1 MAGTTQQI
9 SPIRLQKS
17 PQMKICLQGF
27 LFIFTFSPFFAFCC
41 KIDQTVFVG
50 GYIELRTV
58 KAEGWIVLNMNSF
71 LRTPAPTPAPA
82 KDDFDTLYDQ
92 VKSSAEEAFYNYYY
106 VSIYP
111 SLLPTE
117 III

>member
-1 MAGTTQQI
+1 
-9 SPIRLQKS
+9 
-17 PQMKICLQGF
+17 MKICLQGF

-71 LRTPAPTPAPA
+71 PRTPAPTQAPTPAPA

-117 III
+117 INLTAPV

>member
-1 MAGTTQQI
+1 
-9 SPIRLQKS
+9 
-17 PQMKICLQGF
+17 
-27 LFIFTFSPFFAFCC
+27 
-41 KIDQTVFVG
+41 
-50 GYIELRTV
+50 
-58 KAEGWIVLNMNSF
+58 MNSF
-71 LRTPAPTPAPA
+71 LRTPAPAPAPA

-117 III
+117 IIIRLLQYEYEDDPAAVWSPPPSAQDRA

>member
-1 MAGTTQQI
+1 
-9 SPIRLQKS
+9 
-17 PQMKICLQGF
+17 MKICLQGF

-71 LRTPAPTPAPA
+71 LRTPAPAQAPALAPAPAPA

-117 III
+117 TNLTALV

>member
-1 MAGTTQQI
+1 M
-9 SPIRLQKS
+9 SL
-17 PQMKICLQGF
+17 QMKICLQGF

-41 KIDQTVFVG
+41 KIGQTVFVG

-58 KAEGWIVLNMNSF
+58 KAEGWIVL
-71 LRTPAPTPAPA
+71 RTPAPAPA
-82 KDDFDTLYDQ
+82 QPKDDFDTLYDQ

-117 III
+117 TNLTALV

>member
-1 MAGTTQQI
+1 
-9 SPIRLQKS
+9 
-17 PQMKICLQGF
+17 MKICLQGF

-71 LRTPAPTPAPA
+71 LRTPAPAPAPAQAPAPAPAPAPA

-117 III
+117 IN